1 MKKIQAFVLICITL
15 LSYTAHSQSEPAES
29 EKITQLII
37 TLAKLTDMA
46 DACGEHMNY
55 FGKKALQGAVCKEF
69 KQEFSNHWSSRE
81 ALQLEVVDYTNQLE
95 TGQLVCERCKLM
107 LERVEELRIGINYH
121 LDYMDFIADF

>member
-1 MKKIQAFVLICITL
+1 MKHIQAFLLICAAL
-15 LSYTAHSQSEPAES
+15 LSSAAHSQSEPPEAEQV
-29 EKITQLII
+29 TQLII

-46 DACGEHMNY
+46 NACGEHMNY
-55 FGKKALQGAVCKEF
+55 FGKKALDGAVCKEF
-69 KQEFSNHWSSRE
+69 TQEFSNHWDSRE

-121 LDYMDFIADF
+121 LDYMDFIAEF